1 MTVEEFLKNNP
12 PVDLSYIAKK
22 MFPNNKY
29 AKQYLS
35 NKLNNNDNRKFTKK
49 DAESALKAL
58 KDLSIEIIN
67 LDIE

>member
-49 DAESALKAL
+49 DAEKAL
-58 KDLSIEIIN
+58 QDLKELSNELNTLTIE
-67 LDIE
+67 

>member
-1 MTVEEFLKNNP
+1 MTVEEFLKSNP
-12 PVDLSYIAKK
+12 PIELGYVAQK

-58 KDLSIEIIN
+58 KELSIEIIN
-67 LDIE
+67 LDLE